1 MEWDRRD
8 AYVSAS
14 ICGHMARTNQHIL
27 VLDHEPVWL
36 KALKSTLEDAGLKIT
51 TTSSATGALKLLR
64 DRGFAVAMV
73 GIDSDRFDWQRFLER
88 AKLRAPTCKL
98 IVVSHQDPL
107 ATVGRALEL
116 GADAY
121 VVKRAEPEDLVFA
134 VRQALSPAVYQVT
147 GRPVRLPGRRT
158 TPQQPLTRRE
168 EEILH
173 LLAEGCSNAEIA
185 TRLSI
190 KEPTVKSHL
199 WRLYRKIGVRSRT
212 AAVAWATA
220 SRSSELS

>member
-1 MEWDRRD
+1 MR
-8 AYVSAS
+8 
-14 ICGHMARTNQHIL
+14 RTNQHIL
-27 VLDHEPVWL
+27 VVDHEPVWL
-36 KALKSTLEDAGLKIT
+36 RALESTLEAAGLKIT
-51 TTSSATGALKLLR
+51 ATSSASGALKLLG
-64 DRGFAVAMV
+64 DRRFAVAMV
-73 GIDSDRFDWQRFLER
+73 GIDSDRFDWQRFLGR
-88 AKLRAPTCKL
+88 AKLRAPACKL

-107 ATVGRALEL
+107 AIVSRALEL

-134 VRQALSPAVYQVT
+134 VRQALSPAVYQMT
-147 GRPVRLPGRRT
+147 AQPVRLPGRRT

-168 EEILH
+168 HEILQ

-190 KEPTVKSHL
+190 KEPTVKGHL

-212 AAVAWATA
+212 AAVAWSTA
-220 SRSSELS
+220 SRFSELS

>member
-1 MEWDRRD
+1 M
-8 AYVSAS
+8 
-14 ICGHMARTNQHIL
+14 GRTSQHIL

-36 KALKSTLEDAGLKIT
+36 KALKSTLEGAGLEIT
-51 TTSSATGALKLLR
+51 TTSSATSALKLLR
-64 DRGFAVAMV
+64 DRRFAVAMV

-88 AKLRAPTCKL
+88 AKLRAPACKL

-107 ATVGRALEL
+107 ATVSRALEL

-168 EEILH
+168 QQILQ
-173 LLAEGCSNAEIA
+173 LLGEGCSNAQIA
-185 TRLSI
+185 SRLSI
-190 KEPTVKSHL
+190 KEPTVKGHL
-199 WRLYRKIGVRSRT
+199 WQLYRKIGVRSRT
-212 AAVAWATA
+212 AAVAWASSA
-220 SRSSELS
+220 RLSELS

>member
-1 MEWDRRD
+1 M
-8 AYVSAS
+8 
-14 ICGHMARTNQHIL
+14 GRTSQHIL

-36 KALKSTLEDAGLKIT
+36 QALKSTFQAAGGLKIT
-51 TTSSATGALKLLR
+51 TTNSSSEALKLLR
-64 DRGFAVAMV
+64 DRGFVVAMV
-73 GIDSDRFDWQRFLER
+73 GIDGDRFDWRRFLER
-88 AKLRAPTCKL
+88 AKLRAPGCKL

-107 ATVGRALEL
+107 ATVAEALEL
-116 GADAY
+116 GAAAY

-147 GRPVRLPGRRT
+147 SKPVRLPGRRT
-158 TPQQPLTRRE
+158 TPQQPLTPRE
-168 EEILH
+168 REVLQ
-173 LLAEGCSNAEIA
+173 LLGEGCTNAEIA

-199 WRLYRKIGVRSRT
+199 SQLYRKIGVRSRT

-220 SRSSELS
+220 SRFSELPQD

>member
-1 MEWDRRD
+1 
-8 AYVSAS
+8 
-14 ICGHMARTNQHIL
+14 
-27 VLDHEPVWL
+27 LDHEPVWL
-36 KALKSTLEDAGLKIT
+36 KALKSTLEAAGLEIT
-51 TTSSATGALKLLR
+51 TTSSATQALKLLR
-64 DRGFAVAMV
+64 ERHFAAAMV

-88 AKLRAPTCKL
+88 AKARASGCKL

-116 GADAY
+116 GAAAY

-134 VRQALSPAVYQVT
+134 VRQALSPSVYQVT
-147 GRPVRLPGRRT
+147 SRPVRLPGRRT

-168 EEILH
+168 QEILR
-173 LLAEGCSNAEIA
+173 LLAEGCSNTEIA
-185 TRLSI
+185 ARLFI

-220 SRSSELS
+220 SNFS